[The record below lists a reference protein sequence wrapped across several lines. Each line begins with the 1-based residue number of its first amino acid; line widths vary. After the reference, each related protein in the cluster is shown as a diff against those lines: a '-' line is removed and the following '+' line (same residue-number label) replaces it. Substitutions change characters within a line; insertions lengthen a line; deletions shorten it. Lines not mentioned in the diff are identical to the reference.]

1 MARRSTSAKDAV
13 RADPPIK
20 SPLFLGV
27 FLESLSVDNKLL
39 GKGNGRL
46 TLAVDKTFD
55 LERTAPKKEGQ
66 PSQASVTVQLV
77 VSGTIEG
84 QTKPSL
90 TIKARFQGRFAFRK
104 GVTDDVA
111 DKLCLDDEYRY
122 AMNMQV
128 LAVAMTH
135 VKPLLELSSVTARGI
150 HLGV

>member
-1 MARRSTSAKDAV
+1 MARRSTSSKDVV
-13 RADPPIK
+13 RADPPTK

-39 GKGNGRL
+39 GKGNGKL
-46 TLAVDKTFD
+46 TLAVDRNFD
-55 LERTAPKKEGQ
+55 LERTPPRKEGG
-66 PSQASVTVQLV
+66 PSQASVSVQLV

-90 TIKARFQGRFAFRK
+90 TIKARFQGKFAFRK
-104 GVTDDVA
+104 GVTDA
-111 DKLCLDDEYRY
+111 MANKLCLNDEYRFS
-122 AMNMQV
+122 MNMQV

-135 VKPLLELSSVTARGI
+135 VKALLELSSVTARGI